1 MKENVKVSTDTLN
14 RIREYVKKTRQ
25 TVGGFYDLAAEEK
38 LRRDINHSSFYN
50 TDSNGKFPPTSK
62 ISQKIKSSRKS
73 PKP

>member
-38 LRRDINHSSFYN
+38 LMRDNFF
-50 TDSNGKFPPTSK
+50 DPTPWKDVVK
-62 ISQKIKSSRKS
+62 ISKKIKSSRKS